1 MLDSSHVIFAQS
13 SFCPEPSLPITENI
27 AQAFFDFRNVS
38 GILTRAKSGSSSMRN
53 KISRK
58 VTTFL

>member
-1 MLDSSHVIFAQS
+1 LLLGLVSLHLQMLDSSHVIFAQS

-38 GILTRAKSGSSSMRN
+38 GI
-53 KISRK
+53 
-58 VTTFL
+58 